1 MYLFLSRT
9 MNEKVYQMVGAG
21 QLQLCLGQGRLED
34 VDVRPLLLQ
43 RGALGAQFD
52 VLALLVAHQLFI

>member
-1 MYLFLSRT
+1 